1 MSMNFSPGHFAPV
14 AWQRTG
20 GVAGTLNIK
29 QHDLKISVL
38 LHDVTGTASLG
49 VRGRLAGPTDVAG
62 QVMCDLDLDVPP
74 YIDPP
79 LMLPGISGV
88 AAFGMSASRAI
99 QVPVIIEQLHF
110 ASAID
115 QEVKWD
121 TDMKANSRAGLIVY
135 PAL

>member
-1 MSMNFSPGHFAPV
+1 MFNFSPGHFAPV

-20 GVAGTLNIK
+20 GVLGVLNIK

-38 LHDVTGTASLG
+38 LHDVTSTGSLG
-49 VRGRLAGPTDVAG
+49 VRARLAGPTDVAG
-62 QVMCDLDLDVPP
+62 QVTCDLDLDAPP
-74 YIDPP
+74 YLDPP

-88 AAFGMSASRAI
+88 AAFGMSIARSI
-99 QVPVIIEQLHF
+99 QVPLIVEQLHF

-115 QEVKWD
+115 SEVKWD
-121 TDMKANSRAGLIVY
+121 TDMKCNSRAGLIVY